1 MLVQNSTPYAVAH
14 KATSR
19 RPPAPEIV
27 LVVRGKFLIAADGTL
42 QLPEGRPLE
51 VQGAPSGELF
61 HPEDDEQAGECIHP
75 SDLVDFKIN
84 AEVMLR
90 GTCHAPKGAPVTQC
104 GVHFGVG
111 AWSKSLR
118 VVGPRVWSLGAPS
131 EPQPFTAMP
140 ISYTKAFG
148 GKDYAANPVGVGIA
162 TNEVPSVEAAR
173 EPIQSRSEKYTPGG
187 YGPIQRGW
195 APRAGKLGKGKSR
208 YGRAFHPDDFD
219 WTYFQS
225 APQDQQIE
233 GYLKGDELLTLQNL
247 LPAHPVLKTKL
258 LGTRVRGFVNEAGDT
273 PGEKR
278 FSEVPMVLDTL
289 FVDADAGEVY
299 LTWRGLGP
307 VRDMAMSHVT
317 GILLASEPFDSAP
330 KPAAE
335 YQAELEA
342 VEKDPRRKLDKFLTK
357 DELALVERAEAATKG
372 GGGGSS
378 PGRAPLPP
386 ELDQRVDKFAG
397 PGQSHLAAALARVM
411 ALGKKQGLDLTS
423 YLASS
428 LDRSKAAGAPGKKA
442 SGGGLKGAMAS
453 GHEKL
458 EEARWQAAGTGKP
471 MDPAFAQY
479 DATRADPEVKKRLG
493 EPRAGKQ
500 PPAKDADNLAGR
512 DLSGEDLSNE
522 DLSGKDLRGT
532 KLDGAMLQGAN
543 LKGANLKGASLEGAV
558 LDKAD
563 LTGAD
568 LTDANLTQAVLNG
581 ASAANAVLCR
591 AKLSRALFNESDLSG
606 ADLGGATG
614 ESPIFTKANLDGA
627 SLREADFQK
636 LVANESSFK
645 GASFAKARLTRSVF
659 SRCHLDR
666 ASLDDAGLDWASFVG
681 SKLPNATATRASGQH
696 TTWCDTDL
704 SGADFR
710 RAILPNAL
718 FNLANAKLARF
729 AFADLKGGQFFRAL
743 LERADL
749 DSSNLHEAKFNG
761 AVINGASFRRANLF
775 DARFIDVVGVGHD
788 FSEANLKKAI
798 VELVD
803 AHR

>member
-14 KATSR
+14 KSTSR

-27 LVVRGKFLIAADGTL
+27 LVVRAKLLIAADGTL
-42 QLPEGRPLE
+42 KLPEGRPLE
-51 VQGAPSGELF
+51 MQGSCSGELF
-61 HPEDDEQAGECIHP
+61 HPDDDEQAGECIHP
-75 SDLVDFKIN
+75 SDLVDFKVN

-90 GTCHAPKGAPVTQC
+90 GTCHAPKGAPASQV

-111 AWSKSLR
+111 GWSKSLR
-118 VVGPRVWSLGAPS
+118 VVGPRVWSLGGPS
-131 EPQPFTAMP
+131 EPQAFTSMP
-140 ISYTKAFG
+140 LSYTKAFG
-148 GKDYAANPVGVGIA
+148 GKDYAANPVGVGIT

-173 EPIQSRSEKYTPGG
+173 EPIQSRSDKYTPGG
-187 YGPIQRGW
+187 YGPINRAW

-208 YGRAFHPDDFD
+208 HGRAFHPDDFD

-233 GYLKGDELLTLQNL
+233 GYLKGDELLTLQNVL
-247 LPAHPVLKTKL
+247 HAHPVLKTKL
-258 LGTRVRGFVNEAGDT
+258 TGTRVRGFVNETGAT

-289 FVDADAGEVY
+289 FVDADEGAVY

-307 VRDMAMSHVT
+307 VRDMALTHVT

-357 DELALVERAEAATKG
+357 DEQALVERAEAATKG
-372 GGGGSS
+372 GGPSVE
-378 PGRAPLPP
+378 RAPLPP
-386 ELDQRVDKFAG
+386 ELDKRVDKFAG

-411 ALGKKQGLDLTS
+411 AVGKKQGLDLTS
-423 YLASS
+423 YLAAS
-428 LDRSKAAGAPGKKA
+428 LDKSSKAGGKKA
-442 SGGGLKGAMAS
+442 GGGGLKSAMAS
-453 GHEKL
+453 GHEKI

-471 MDPAFAQY
+471 MDPAFNQY
-479 DATRADPEVKKRLG
+479 DAARADPEVKKRLG

-500 PPAKDADNLAGR
+500 PPDEDADNLAGK

-522 DLSGKDLRGT
+522 DLSGKDLRGA

-543 LKGANLKGASLEGAV
+543 LTGANLTGASLEGAV
-558 LDKAD
+558 LDKAN

-581 ASAANAVLCR
+581 ASATKATLVR
-591 AKLSRALFNESDLSG
+591 ARLSRALFNETDLSG
-606 ADLGGATG
+606 ADLTGATG
-614 ESPIFTKANLDGA
+614 ESPIFTKADLEGA
-627 SLREADFQK
+627 SLRETDFVK
-636 LVANESSFK
+636 LVANESTFK

-659 SRCHLDR
+659 SRCHLDG
-666 ASLDDAGLDWASFVG
+666 ASLEDASLEWASFVG
-681 SKLPNATATRASGQH
+681 SKLANANATRASGQH

-704 SGADFR
+704 TGADFR
-710 RAILPNAL
+710 RAILPDAL

-729 AFADLKGGQFFRAL
+729 AFADLKGGQFVRAL
-743 LERADL
+743 LERTDL
-749 DSSNLHEAKFNG
+749 ESSNLHEAKFNG

-803 AHR
+803 AHH